1 MDDLQKELKE
11 AMKMLDELEEEAT
24 ILIERVRKFRKTLSE
39 AKTEE
44 EIEKILVEDDTF
56 DIKFKHIIL

>member
-1 MDDLQKELKE
+1 MKLKE

-44 EIEKILVEDDTF
+44 EIEKILAEDDTF
-56 DIKFKHIIL
+56 DTKFKHIIL

>member
-1 MDDLQKELKE
+1 MDDLKEELKE
-11 AMKMLDELEEEAT
+11 VMQMLDELEEEAT

-39 AKTEE
+39 AKTKE
-44 EIEKILVEDDTF
+44 EIERILVEDDTS

>member
-1 MDDLQKELKE
+1 MEELKE
-11 AMKMLDELEEEAT
+11 AMQMLDELEEEAT

-44 EIEKILVEDDTF
+44 ELERILVEDDTL